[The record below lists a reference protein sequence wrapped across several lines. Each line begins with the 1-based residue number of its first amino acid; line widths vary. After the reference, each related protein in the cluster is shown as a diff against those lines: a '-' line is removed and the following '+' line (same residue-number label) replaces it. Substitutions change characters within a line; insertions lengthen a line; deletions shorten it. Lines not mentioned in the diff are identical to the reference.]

1 MNNEYGFRECR
12 TMKLDGI
19 AAFVAVAEAGSISEA
34 ARRLHVSKSV
44 VSERLTELE
53 RTLGTSLIHRTTRKL
68 SITEDGLAFR
78 ARADRIV
85 REIADAAAEIS
96 ERRGSLAGPLR
107 VAGPVSFGSLHL
119 GPALYPFL
127 RENPG
132 IDLTLDLDD
141 RFIDAAADGYDAVI
155 RHGPI
160 NDNRLVAKRLAPSR
174 RVLVASPDYL
184 ERRGWPRS
192 IADLED
198 HQAIVYTNRGT
209 VDWRFQGRGHA
220 IIVRAASNLHIN
232 NGLVMRDAAIAGLGV
247 ALLPTFMVHT
257 ALAAETLHA
266 LDVGAEPESAVVHIV
281 YLKDRRVSAKLRALT
296 ECLRRTFGDPPYWD
310 R

>member
-1 MNNEYGFRECR
+1 MNNEYGFRVCR

-107 VAGPVSFGSLHL
+107 VAGPVSFGTLHL

-127 RENPG
+127 RDNPG
-132 IDLTLDLDD
+132 IDLTL
-141 RFIDAAADGYDAVI
+141 
-155 RHGPI
+155 
-160 NDNRLVAKRLAPSR
+160 
-174 RVLVASPDYL
+174 
-184 ERRGWPRS
+184 
-192 IADLED
+192 
-198 HQAIVYTNRGT
+198 
-209 VDWRFQGRGHA
+209 
-220 IIVRAASNLHIN
+220 
-232 NGLVMRDAAIAGLGV
+232 
-247 ALLPTFMVHT
+247 
-257 ALAAETLHA
+257 
-266 LDVGAEPESAVVHIV
+266 
-281 YLKDRRVSAKLRALT
+281 
-296 ECLRRTFGDPPYWD
+296 
-310 R
+310 

>member
-1 MNNEYGFRECR
+1 
-12 TMKLDGI
+12 MKLDGI

-257 ALAAETLHA
+257 ALAAETLYA